1 MPNLKTRID
10 GIKASVRNL
19 TQERRMQYIS
29 LKQLAPKEEQ
39 EFVRE
44 AFLFFQDEAMMDM
57 LVDKYAK

>member
-39 EFVRE
+39 ESVRE